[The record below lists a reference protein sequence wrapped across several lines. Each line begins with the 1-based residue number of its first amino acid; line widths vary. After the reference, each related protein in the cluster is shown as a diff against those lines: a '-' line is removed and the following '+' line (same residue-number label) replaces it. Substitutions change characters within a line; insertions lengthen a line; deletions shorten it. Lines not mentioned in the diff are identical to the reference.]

1 MGGMVT
7 ASRSE
12 LWGAMWTFQ
21 DHGSTHEAEFGRER
35 PPGYRWLPHIQPSP
49 VAAARSIWK
58 RPCAPDRCP
67 QAGRLRGVGLR
78 PRESRLNVDRE
89 REPTARRAQ
98 RQAQCNLVQLRHQ
111 LEPSDPTPNASEM

>member
-7 ASRSE
+7 TSRSE

-49 VAAARSIWK
+49 VMNTAGLHRDGKHRASDAVQ
-58 RPCAPDRCP
+58 CP
-67 QAGRLRGVGLR
+67 YVLLLAGLHGPSPASLLPVAQG
-78 PRESRLNVDRE
+78 
-89 REPTARRAQ
+89 EP
-98 RQAQCNLVQLRHQ
+98 H
-111 LEPSDPTPNASEM
+111 

>member
-7 ASRSE
+7 TSRTE

-58 RPCAPDRCP
+58 RASRMQAWPQLSPCPLPAIS
-67 QAGRLRGVGLR
+67 A
-78 PRESRLNVDRE
+78 
-89 REPTARRAQ
+89 
-98 RQAQCNLVQLRHQ
+98 
-111 LEPSDPTPNASEM
+111 TPA